1 MREQR
6 GFTHYALFPQILINL
21 TWFIV
26 EIVFFLTLLSILN
39 KIINLKNIWAAIVLI
54 VLFSLIESWRRK
66 TPISQKTFALYLK
79 VFFYTKVK
87 LKKLLLSFKKRSAIL
102 VFYIA
107 SSLLFVIFLVFN
119 LIKGINTPTIP
130 ITSENIGLLNNAIT
144 ISTIVLVIFFGIIV
158 AVIQF
163 VSKDFSEV
171 FLKIVI
177 TDSIFIS
184 GVLIILAINI
194 GFFTLL
200 RFGLNKYL
208 LNSIYISACYIIL
221 IFLSLFLLTLYYL
234 SIPNILTRTQ
244 IRIIKH
250 IKRNVPKAPRP
261 IEGTVFQAKIT
272 KTMKFLNWV
281 AYWIFGSIELRKIFR
296 LGVADRDVPE
306 EIIESIKET
315 LRPIGST
322 VLIAIEKERREV
334 VIACLHVFES
344 AIKTYMEERKNYIGG
359 IDQFN
364 MFVLSQYEAA
374 LEIILKSPNQKY
386 TEDITD
392 SAARIAKFTLDSKTI
407 TVWGKSNAH
416 VGIWAKF
423 MRDIILKTFH
433 LMHTAA
439 PMVAAGEIGKIA
451 NFLILKGMYDTAIY
465 DVTKNLNYV
474 GELLARTNSLYPSQI
489 INNCITGFMNL
500 IRTCLILSSKG
511 KPLDDIYI
519 KNITESI
526 SKVLR
531 VAKEKNIS
539 PNNYDTII
547 APLVSPFWIG
557 TISLNIPQLTE
568 FIFNLQFKNEE
579 AEISTLDQL
588 QEVFKELGWAARI
601 SLDREKMLAG
611 YWFTQAFAGAVF
623 YTLKY
628 TSLNK
633 KDAGQKQRSLQ
644 ELLKEVVKSIS
655 DAMSFAFCQKNF
667 SKKDLYH
674 YSAMPA
680 LIIFFAQSNGISWLL
695 DVFKI
700 SLKMLTENFEY
711 IKPEDDPYGHIKKS
725 IRSYI
730 QLLGAWLYLYFPK
743 SSLSKSTIKFLK
755 KNKIEE
761 EIQNMVIRSL
771 ISEMVQIGYP
781 VGDTLYEGW
790 YLYPSEHWQNTQ
802 AEINKALNNLK
813 NYRKYSVL
821 VNK

>member
-21 TWFIV
+21 TWFIL
-26 EIVFFLTLLSILN
+26 EIIFFLVLLSLFN
-39 KIINLKNIWAAIVLI
+39 KIIDLKNIWTAIVLI

-87 LKKLLLSFKKRSAIL
+87 LKKLLLFFKKRSAIL

-107 SSLLFVIFLVFN
+107 SSLLFVTFLVLN

-144 ISTIVLVIFFGIIV
+144 ISTIVLVILFGIIV
-158 AVIQF
+158 AVIQY

-208 LNSIYISACYIIL
+208 FNSIYISACYIIL
-221 IFLSLFLLTLYYL
+221 IFLFLILLTLYYL
-234 SIPNILTRTQ
+234 SIPNILKRTL
-244 IRIIKH
+244 IGIIKH
-250 IKRNVPKAPRP
+250 IKHSVPKAPQP

-306 EIIESIKET
+306 EIIERIKET

-322 VLIAIEKERREV
+322 ILIAIEKERREV
-334 VIACLHVFES
+334 VIACLNVFES
-344 AIKTYMEERKNYIGG
+344 AIKTYMEARKNYIGG

-374 LEIILKSPNQKY
+374 LKIILKSPNQKY

-392 SAARIAKFTLDSKTI
+392 SAARIAKFTLDLKTI

-423 MRDIILKTFH
+423 MRDVILKTFH

-439 PMVAAGEIGKIA
+439 PMVAADEIGKIA
-451 NFLILKGMYDTAIY
+451 NFLILKGMYNTAIY
-465 DVTKNLNYV
+465 DVTNNLNYV
-474 GELLARTNSLYPSQI
+474 GELLARTNLLYPSQI
-489 INNCITGFMNL
+489 ISNCIKGFMNL
-500 IRTCLILSSKG
+500 IRTCLILCSKG

-519 KNITESI
+519 KNIAEST
-526 SKVLR
+526 SKLLS

-539 PNNYDTII
+539 PNNYDAIV

-557 TISLNIPQLTE
+557 TISLNIPQLTG
-568 FIFNLQFKNEE
+568 FALNLQFKNRD

-588 QEVFKELGWAARI
+588 QEVFKELGWTARI
-601 SLDREKMLAG
+601 SLDRKTIHAG
-611 YWFTQAFAGAVF
+611 YWFIQAFAGSVF
-623 YTLKY
+623 YILNY
-628 TSLNK
+628 ISLNK
-633 KDAGQKQRSLQ
+633 KDVGEKLRSLQ
-644 ELLKEVVKSIS
+644 ELLEEVVKSIS
-655 DAMSFAFCQKNF
+655 DAMSFAFRQESF
-667 SKKDLYH
+667 SNKELYDW
-674 YSAMPA
+674 SAIPA
-680 LIIFFAQSNGISWLL
+680 LIIFFSQSNEMPWLL

-700 SLKMLTENFEY
+700 ALERLTESFEN
-711 IKPEDDPYGHIKKS
+711 IKPEDDPYEHIKKS
-725 IRSYI
+725 IRSYV
-730 QLLGAWLYLYFPK
+730 QLLGAWLYLYYPE
-743 SSLSKSTIKFLK
+743 SPLSKSAIEFLK
-755 KNKIEE
+755 KYKFKEE
-761 EIQNMVIRSL
+761 VQDLVIRPS
-771 ISEMVQIGYP
+771 IPEMVQIGYP
-781 VGDTLYEGW
+781 AGGLLYEGW
-790 YLYPSEHWQNTQ
+790 YIYPSEPWQDIQ

-813 NYRKYSVL
+813 NYQEYSNL